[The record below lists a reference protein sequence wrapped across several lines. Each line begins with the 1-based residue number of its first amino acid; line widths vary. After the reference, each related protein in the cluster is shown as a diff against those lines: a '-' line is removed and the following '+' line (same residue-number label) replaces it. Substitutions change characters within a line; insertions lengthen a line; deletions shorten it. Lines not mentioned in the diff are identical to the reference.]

1 MIFCKIGTI
10 EKLTSF
16 LEQTQQR
23 QIKEHLKR
31 AEANVRNTRADIE
44 EEHRRLEEA
53 NGGSHKKRLEEIEAK
68 RADVVAAKN
77 RLQEHESNYGILQ
90 RNKEKATAAL
100 EFSKGPLAAKQ
111 NEMDQCEAQL
121 TRLMQDKGQK
131 QGAYKPSMHRLLT
144 AIQNDSGFREKP
156 VGPMGNHVRLLKP
169 LWSNILEKS
178 FGGTLETFIVTS
190 KPDQSLLLRL
200 MQQNGW

>member
-1 MIFCKIGTI
+1 M
-10 EKLTSF
+10 
-16 LEQTQQR
+16 EQTEQR

-31 AEANVRNTRADIE
+31 AEANVKKTQADIE

-53 NGGSHKKRLEEIEAK
+53 NGGSHKKRLEEIGSK

-100 EFSKGPLAAKQ
+100 EFSKGPLANKQ

-131 QGAYKPSMHRLLT
+131 QGAYKPSMHRLLS
-144 AIQNDSGFREKP
+144 AIQNDNGFREKP

-190 KPDQSLLLRL
+190 KPDQLLLLRL
-200 MQQNGW
+200 MQQTGW

>member
-1 MIFCKIGTI
+1 M
-10 EKLTSF
+10 
-16 LEQTQQR
+16 EQTQQR

-31 AEANVRNTRADIE
+31 AEANVRKTQADIE

-100 EFSKGPLAAKQ
+100 EFSKGPLATKQ

-121 TRLMQDKGQK
+121 TRLLQDKGQK

-178 FGGTLETFIVTS
+178 FGGALETFIVTN

-200 MQQNGW
+200 MQENGW

>member
-1 MIFCKIGTI
+1 M
-10 EKLTSF
+10 
-16 LEQTQQR
+16 EQTQQR

-31 AEANVRNTRADIE
+31 AEANVRKTQADIE

-68 RADVVAAKN
+68 RVGVVAAKN

-90 RNKEKATAAL
+90 SNKEKATAAL
-100 EFSKGPLAAKQ
+100 EFSKGPLATKQ

-121 TRLMQDKGQK
+121 TRLLQDKGQK
-131 QGAYKPSMHRLLT
+131 QAAYKPSMHRLLT
-144 AIQNDSGFREKP
+144 AIQNDNGFREKP

>member
-1 MIFCKIGTI
+1 MK
-10 EKLTSF
+10 
-16 LEQTQQR
+16 QTQQR

-31 AEANVRNTRADIE
+31 AQANVRKTQADIE

-77 RLQEHESNYGILQ
+77 RLQEHESNYGNLQ
-90 RNKEKATAAL
+90 RDKEKATAAL
-100 EFSKGPLAAKQ
+100 EFSKGPLGSKQ
-111 NEMDQCEAQL
+111 NEMDQFEAQL

-131 QGAYKPSMHRLLT
+131 QGAYKPSMQRLLT

-190 KPDQSLLLRL
+190 KSDQSLLLRL
-200 MQQNGW
+200 MQQHGW